1 MSEDEIRKN
10 MEHEYMEKVLIK
22 KEEKRIA
29 AEKANQEEFD
39 EEVVRL
45 TLEEEARYGKLNQDR
60 SIEEKEFEYNQQWY
74 NHILTPKKS
83 ASTRVE
89 GGTTYV
95 QTQESIADRADPSV
109 AANETTPKGKI
120 IESNATEP
128 SNLKKQGRKRK
139 AAKPSATEQPFR
151 IYHKNKGRSK
161 RIFNQ
166 KMKKTGFGINVE
178 GSTADKAFSL

>member
-1 MSEDEIRKN
+1 MK
-10 MEHEYMEKVLIK
+10 IK
-22 KEEKRIA
+22 
-29 AEKANQEEFD
+29 EKA
-39 EEVVRL
+39 
-45 TLEEEARYGKLNQDR
+45 RYEKLDQDR
-60 SIEEKEFEYNQQWY
+60 SKEEEEFEYNQQWY
-74 NHILTPKKS
+74 NHILTLEKS

-89 GGTTYV
+89 DGTTYV
-95 QTQESIADRADPSV
+95 QTQESVADRGEPGWRLNKDAPGVTVEPIVLADPSV
-109 AANETTPKGKI
+109 AANETTPKGKT
-120 IESNATEP
+120 IESNTAEP